1 MNSSVTAASCSN
13 GHQPSRCAAS
23 ARDWLLRNRNLRMDA
38 NVEDFPDD
46 RREFHLQRYRFALE
60 YCRDK
65 RVLDGAC
72 GTGYGSALMGQVA
85 REVVGI
91 DCCEET
97 VAYANQRYRAPH
109 VRFQKQHVELTSFES
124 ASFDVVVS
132 FETVEHTLCPRRHI
146 HEIARLLEP
155 QSGVAILSVP
165 NRWGLTP
172 YHFFDFDYPMLKEI
186 TTHCFESVSW
196 FYHNSGS
203 RRGKSQVSGI
213 GPLVDL
219 PTGQAECIL
228 AVCSGPHPEG
238 EQVHRLQMTMDEV
251 YSSAFQRHRDYLEM
265 LRRERKRPL
274 NRLRR
279 LVNKVLG

>member
-1 MNSSVTAASCSN
+1 MSCSSTTPSHSS
-13 GHQPSRCAAS
+13 GGQPMAS
-23 ARDWLLRNRNLRMDA
+23 STRDWLLANRNLRMDA
-38 NVEDFPDD
+38 NVEEFPDE
-46 RREFHLQRYRFALE
+46 RREFHLQRYRFAQQ

-72 GTGYGSALMGQVA
+72 GTGYGSALMAEVA

-91 DCCEET
+91 DCCEDT
-97 VAYANQRYRAPH
+97 VSYASQRYQAPNIQ
-109 VRFQKQHVELTSFES
+109 FQKQHVELTSFES
-124 ASFDVVVS
+124 RSFDVVVS
-132 FETVEHTLCPRRHI
+132 FETVEHTLCPRRHL

-155 QSGVAILSVP
+155 SSGTAILSIP

-186 TTHCFESVSW
+186 TSSCFERVEW

-203 RRGKSQVSGI
+203 RRGKSSLSGI
-213 GPLVDL
+213 GPLTAV
-219 PTGQAECIL
+219 PTAQAECIL
-228 AVCSGPHPEG
+228 AVCSGPQSED
-238 EQVHRLQMTMDEV
+238 EQIHRLQMTMDEV
-251 YSSAFQRHRDYLEM
+251 YSSAFQRHREYLEM

-279 LVNKVLG
+279 LVTKYWG